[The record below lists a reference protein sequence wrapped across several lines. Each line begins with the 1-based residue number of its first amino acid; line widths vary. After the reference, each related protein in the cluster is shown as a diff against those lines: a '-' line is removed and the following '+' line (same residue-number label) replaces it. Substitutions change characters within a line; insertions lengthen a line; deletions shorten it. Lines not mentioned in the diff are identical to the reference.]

1 MLIRIVLLL
10 MLLSGS
16 MVLFA
21 QYPPAAG
28 HPGSTAM
35 YKDSSAFVAWATGCE
50 VVRGPI
56 NIMELQGEEAS
67 FGDAPDALGAAE
79 GNSVNVV
86 SLGDMGQA
94 TLTFD
99 VEITDGD
106 GWDFAVFENALDD
119 TFLELAFVQVSSD
132 GVFFH
137 MFPAISLTDEFVQVP
152 TFGELYC
159 TKLNNFAGKYRQG
172 FGTPFDLA
180 ELAGNPGLD
189 LQKITHVRI
198 IDAIGCIQ
206 NQFASFDSQGHVVND
221 PWPTAFDM
229 GGFDLDA
236 VGVINTSETGI
247 GENVLSVSVFP
258 NPFTNRFTVN
268 SNNSQSASIEVYS
281 LDGMLIIKEFIEHNA
296 EFDFSGKQPGVYF
309 LIIKS
314 DEKAIIIKLLK
325 SK

>member
-1 MLIRIVLLL
+1 MLIRNALLL
-10 MLLSGS
+10 MLLTMS
-16 MVLFA
+16 MLLCA

-28 HPGSTAM
+28 QAGTTAIH
-35 YKDSSAFVAWATGCE
+35 KDSSIFVAWATGCD

-56 NIMELQGEEAS
+56 NIMDLQGEVVS
-67 FGDAPDALGAAE
+67 FGDPSNALGIAG
-79 GNSVNVV
+79 GNSVDVV

-106 GWDFAVFENALDD
+106 GWDFAVFENSLDD

-132 GVFFH
+132 GVSFNT
-137 MFPAISLTDEFVQVP
+137 FPAVSLTDEFVQVP
-152 TFGELYC
+152 TFGQLDC

-180 ELAGNPGLD
+180 ELEGIAGLD
-189 LQKITHVRI
+189 LQKITHIRV

-247 GENVLSVSVFP
+247 DENDLSVSVFP

-268 SNNSQSASIEVYS
+268 SNNLQSASIEVYS
-281 LDGMLIIKEFIEHNA
+281 SDGLLMIKEFIGHNA